1 MTKANSILHRAV
13 ALLAALCLLASMALP
28 VYAAETET
36 EFSVSNSE
44 TIPSDDNAEN
54 DADGT
59 GSDISVSNV
68 ETIQKEADTTSEGSK
83 TEPEISV
90 PESGTITNS
99 ADTTDKTA
107 GAPPAEGV
115 TGSEN
120 TAPADS
126 AAADKT
132 ADADNTGEDSTGS
145 EDEAGFLNEGD
156 SADDRMITAG
166 NAKESDI
173 ALCADNATVQEG
185 TKYTFYFAPP
195 QSWTRLLEGKTITC
209 SFRRGNDNSNEST
222 NGVRETTA
230 KRTDDST
237 KDGRPIYQVDV
248 YHNEGNANSLCPYK
262 GFVWVKFTLDNDH
275 WVQMNGERG
284 NNNECWMSVT
294 AIADKCL
301 DGDKLKGSSD
311 ETTVSQEYDITKWVD
326 YTSIILK
333 HVRYGKQTMTLLNK
347 SAQALDSVT
356 VTFWEKGDNG
366 EFTQVGVSQP
376 INTLQAG
383 EHADITIP
391 EAACAYVS
399 FQKADNTYIGKHY
412 FNFYNDDT
420 ASDDVAVFPYD
431 PVTRY
436 CLIYTGD
443 KDVRW
448 SAPNSKTVYF
458 DATFSDMSYN
468 NDNAKIPYGMPDA
481 KGSLW
486 CYITSDVGGKE
497 PITKL
502 QMARDGT
509 SEIWYVDVPQGYT
522 KIRFASW
529 AVDNDIAAQNGD
541 GTAMLTIPTD
551 KDKPC
556 FYADTS
562 DDVIYQGG
570 DRGGYWDE
578 LGAVRDVE
586 KGKKGEN
593 GETKSIVE
601 LDKQAFTPQSNTK
614 YISTTLY
621 DYYTDYELNG
631 NNRNTYSSTET
642 GKHRSYVPF
651 RQFDR
656 ALSNYYSSYTGNP
669 KIQNPIYTGHFQPNK
684 DGWGS
689 PFSNI
694 AANLNLYGWG
704 EITAS
709 DNSDYKHFMAVNNST
724 INTKDDS
731 VNYYA
736 AFQGL
741 VGNQMK
747 DGMPVMAGTDLAEP
761 HFNEAFLTGT
771 NTEKAVLGKVYKDV
785 SFPFTQKPV
794 FTQTEGDLESK
805 AQYWYFD
812 SNERSLYLKQ
822 DTANS
827 SKYYLEATAKAEK
840 DSSGNPIYTD
850 DNSQNRGSDNS
861 TTDSNNGDKP
871 RGFGF
876 FPFNQKM
883 GTENRNV
890 NKYNY
895 GFGAKLQFDFTL
907 TDDGKVVVGTDESG
921 KDIKVPIKFFFS
933 GDDDVWVY
941 IDGQLVL
948 DVGGAHGKA
957 SGLLEFDET
966 ENKDANTVIP
976 YVSSNKAGGDVY
988 TDPANKTV
996 YFNGKEV
1003 KFEKKGKIL
1012 DKNGDEFTLDKG
1024 TTHTLTMFYMERG
1037 MWESNMAVAFNFPD
1051 HNELQVEKQVDLSDV
1066 DEDFQACFND
1076 QKIFDFTIQNLATHY
1091 GTKPAVR
1098 PGTGN
1103 VDRKVVNLT
1112 ADVASIYPA
1121 TDSEDYIFELAD
1133 NPAQGSETNTGQV
1146 LHWFARHNDLSS
1158 TSRDMRYGILELNKP
1173 IDLRQYGY
1181 LTFEIYVKGETNL
1194 SLNNLYL
1201 QLLDDGN
1208 RQMGSLSKA
1217 GLNGATF
1224 GSVTLEPNKWN
1235 TVKLSLN
1242 KMKEVVGFD
1251 NNVTTIRVGDNY
1263 QRDIYFRNFTFVPKT
1278 VPDIKTGFTTEQ
1290 DKIPDYGSAASGT
1303 LKNATY
1309 AKYTS
1314 NFDGMQVVDDQGRF
1328 VLENGEIIT
1337 FDDQFRRGS
1346 YISLKEILNTKL
1358 YDTTWT
1364 VYENG
1369 LPVTSMTNAGG
1380 NTVTVAEPSKSLANQ
1395 NAADDKP
1402 GPDDGRTENK
1412 GTEQND
1418 NKYDGTKPSNAN
1430 TIVFRSY
1437 SNPDESGD
1445 SLTRLKVQYINK
1457 VKTGGLIIKKEA
1469 AENDN
1474 LTGTYEF
1481 KVTFSDV
1488 GGQGLETDD
1497 PIVKTYPINMSDAE
1511 NPNHTVIITGI
1522 PVDTRYTI
1530 EELEPKD
1537 GSHLQGI
1544 TLEGNEKNA
1553 HVVKNTTVEG
1563 VIVESK
1569 TPQMTATFT
1578 NTSRKLID
1586 IEFTKLWQ
1594 DADGKP
1600 LGSAKQPSEIYIQLQ
1615 RRLENSSEKDP
1626 WEAVTYP
1633 ATGSANYVTVTSIND
1648 RWKYSFKG
1656 LDQRPAEDNGT
1667 DYVYRIVE
1675 GTVDTDDNF
1684 KAAGSS
1690 ITIGGNT
1697 YTISAE
1703 ASLTGTA
1710 GSAANGTI
1718 TGGSG
1723 KIELINKLQD
1733 PKFTLEIV
1741 KKGVT
1746 TAENGSETQT
1756 PLSGVEFKLEK
1767 LTVPSGGGEPQVDTT
1782 YDFGSGNKGSITG
1795 ITGNDGTIV
1804 NNPFKNLKAGSYQ
1817 LTEVKTAEG
1826 YNLLSKPI
1834 RIEFTTN
1841 GDCLIDG
1848 VKDETNV
1855 TRTGDT
1861 CTMTLTVLNRKSF
1874 ELPHTGADAPSLWLL
1889 IGLPALVAV
1898 LLVLVFRYNKKGGRR
1913 Q

>member
-1 MTKANSILHRAV
+1 MTKKNSNLHRAA

-36 EFSVSNSE
+36 DFSASNSE
-44 TIPSDDNAEN
+44 TIPSDDNTGN
-54 DADGT
+54 GADGT
-59 GSDISVSNV
+59 GSDISVSNL
-68 ETIQKEADTTSEGSK
+68 ETIQKDADTTNEGSK

-99 ADTTDKTA
+99 ADTTDKAA
-107 GAPPAEGV
+107 GAPLTEGV

-120 TAPADS
+120 TAPADN

-132 ADADNTGEDSTGS
+132 ADADKTGEDSTGS

-173 ALCADNATVQEG
+173 ALCAGDATVQEG

-195 QSWTRLLEGKTITC
+195 TDWIAQLNNGSTITC
-209 SFRRGNDNSNEST
+209 SFKRGNSDSASDEPT

-248 YHNEGNANSLCPYK
+248 YHNQGKETSLCPYG
-262 GFVWVKFTLDNDH
+262 GFVWVKFALDKDH
-275 WVQMNGERG
+275 WVTMKGQFKGKTDY
-284 NNNECWMSVT
+284 WMEVGD
-294 AIADKCL
+294 IADKCL
-301 DGDKLKGSSD
+301 DGDKLTKSSD
-311 ETTVSQEYDITKWVD
+311 GTTPSKEYDYDLSKWVPYAD
-326 YTSIILK
+326 ITPK
-333 HVRYGKQTMTLLNK
+333 HVRYGKQTMTLLNNSDK
-347 SAQALDSVT
+347 ALDKIT

-366 EFTQVGVSQP
+366 EFTQVGDSQP

-383 EHADITIP
+383 DHADITIP
-391 EAACAYVS
+391 EDACAYVS
-399 FQKADNTYIGKHY
+399 FQKSDNTYIGGKQY
-412 FNFYNDDT
+412 FNFYNDEDP
-420 ASDDVAVFPYD
+420 SDNIAVFPYD
-431 PVTRY
+431 PDTRY

-443 KDVRW
+443 NDVRW
-448 SAPNSKTVYF
+448 SAPGSKTVYF
-458 DATFSDMSYN
+458 DATFSDMSYK
-468 NDNAKIPYGMPDA
+468 NDDAKITYGMPDA
-481 KGSLW
+481 KGNLW
-486 CYITSDVGGKE
+486 CYMTSDDSSKPAITS
-497 PITKL
+497 
-502 QMARDGT
+502 QMARDRT
-509 SEIWYVDVPQGYT
+509 SEIWYADVPQGYT
-522 KIRFASW
+522 QIRFASW
-529 AVDNDIAAQNGD
+529 EVAGTNTANNGTD
-541 GTAMLTIPTD
+541 TALLTIPD
-551 KDKPC
+551 LSKPC

-570 DRGGYWDE
+570 NRGGYWDE
-578 LGAVRDVE
+578 LGATRDAE

-631 NNRNTYSSTET
+631 NNRNTYSSDKT
-642 GKHRSYVPF
+642 GTHRSYVPF

-656 ALSNYYSSYTGNP
+656 ALSNYYKQYADIN
-669 KIQNPIYTGHFQPNK
+669 KKPINYPLYTGHFQPNNW
-684 DGWGS
+684 DYA
-689 PFSNI
+689 FSGI
-694 AANLNLYGWG
+694 APNLKLYGWSESG
-704 EITAS
+704 
-709 DNSDYKHFMAVNNST
+709 DDYWRFIAVNNSAYALDE
-724 INTKDDS
+724 NHSGEHYKDT
-731 VNYYA
+731 
-736 AFQGL
+736 FQGL
-741 VGNQMK
+741 VGNQMVN
-747 DGMPVMAGTDLAEP
+747 GMPVMAGTNLAEP

-771 NTEKAVLGKVYKDV
+771 NAEKAVLGKVYKDV
-785 SFPFTQKPV
+785 SFPFTQDAV
-794 FTQTEGDLESK
+794 FAKNKNDLTDKEAVAK
-805 AQYWYFD
+805 YWYFD

-822 DTANS
+822 DDAT
-827 SKYYLEATAKAEK
+827 SKYYLEATAKNYK

-850 DNSQNRGSDNS
+850 EKSKNVNSSSGESG
-861 TTDSNNGDKP
+861 TY
-871 RGFGF
+871 GF
-876 FPFNQKM
+876 FPFNQNTTAAKAS
-883 GTENRNV
+883 
-890 NKYNY
+890 KYNY

-907 TDDGKVVVGTDESG
+907 TDDGQVQVGDNPN
-921 KDIKVPIKFFFS
+921 DKVPIKFFFS

-948 DVGGAHGKA
+948 DVGGAHSKA
-957 SGLLEFDET
+957 SGLLEFGDNGT
-966 ENKDANTVIP
+966 DNTVTP
-976 YVSSNKAGGDVY
+976 YVSSNKAGGATY
-988 TDPANKTV
+988 TTNVNNKTV

-1003 KFEKKGKIL
+1003 KFEKQGKIP
-1012 DKNGDEFTLDKG
+1012 DKDDKDKEFTLDKG

-1066 DEDFQACFND
+1066 NEDFQACFKD

-1091 GTKPAVR
+1091 GAKEAVR
-1098 PGTGN
+1098 PGTGGVEN
-1103 VDRKVVNLT
+1103 KVLNLT
-1112 ADVASIYPA
+1112 AKADVTSIHPA
-1121 TDSEDYIFELAD
+1121 TKDSTDYIFALAPD
-1133 NPAQGSETNTGQV
+1133 PAQGSGSDTGQV
-1146 LHWFARHNDLSS
+1146 LHWFALYNDLSS
-1158 TSRDMRYGILELNKP
+1158 TSRDKRYGILELNKP
-1173 IDLRQYGY
+1173 IDLNQYGY

-1201 QLLDDGN
+1201 QLLDKNGK
-1208 RQMGSLSKA
+1208 QMGSLSKA

-1251 NNVTTIRVGDNY
+1251 NQVTTIRVGDNY

-1337 FDDQFRRGS
+1337 FNDQFRRGS
-1346 YISLKEILNTKL
+1346 YISLKEILDTDL

-1364 VYENG
+1364 VYENE
-1369 LPVTSMTNAGG
+1369 LPVTSMKGG
-1380 NTVTVAEPSKSLANQ
+1380 EDVKTVAVKDQNKSLENQ
-1395 NAADDKP
+1395 ITS
-1402 GPDDGRTENK
+1402 GPDDGRTEKK
-1412 GTEQND
+1412 GTAAEQKD
-1418 NKYDGTKPSNAN
+1418 NKYSGTKPSDAN

-1437 SNPDESGD
+1437 SNPDESDD
-1445 SLTRLKVQYINK
+1445 SLTSLKVQYINK

-1469 AENDN
+1469 AENDT

-1488 GGQGLETDD
+1488 GGQGLGTGD

-1511 NPNHTVIITGI
+1511 NPNHTVTITGI

-1530 EELEPKD
+1530 EELEPED

-1544 TLEGNEKNA
+1544 TLVGNENNA

-1563 VIVESK
+1563 VIVENDAGSK

-1594 DADGKP
+1594 DAHGKP

-1615 RRLENSSEKDP
+1615 RRLENSSEKDH
-1626 WEAVTYP
+1626 WEAVKYP
-1633 ATGSANYVTVTSIND
+1633 ATGSANYVTVNSIND

-1656 LDQRPAEDNGT
+1656 LDQHELNGTT

-1675 GTVDTDDNF
+1675 GTLNAKDEF
-1684 KAAGSS
+1684 AAKDGS
-1690 ITIGGNT
+1690 IKIDGNT
-1697 YTISAE
+1697 YTISA
-1703 ASLTGTA
+1703 AATPTGTT
-1710 GSAANGTI
+1710 GSATNGTI

-1723 KIELINKLQD
+1723 KIELTNKLQD
-1733 PKFTLEIV
+1733 PEFTLNIV

-1746 TAENGSETQT
+1746 TGENGTEVQT
-1756 PLSGVEFKLEK
+1756 PLGGVEFKLER
-1767 LTVPSGGGEPQVDTT
+1767 LTVPSGGGEPQVDDT
-1782 YDFGSGNKGSITG
+1782 YDFGNGKIGSITG
-1795 ITGNDGTIV
+1795 TTGNDGKIE

-1834 RIEFTTN
+1834 RIEFTTK
-1841 GDCLIDG
+1841 GECLIDG

-1855 TRTGDT
+1855 TQTGDT